1 MVTLSLEDL
10 MRDIAIQFPPQGS
23 DSTLIAR
30 LVTADRYE
38 REAIENE
45 LERRANDRKE
55 RTK

>member
-1 MVTLSLEDL
+1 MATLSVEDL
-10 MRDIAIQFPPQGS
+10 MRDIAIQFRPQGS

-45 LERRANDRKE
+45 LERRAKE

>member
-1 MVTLSLEDL
+1 MATLSVEDL
-10 MRDIAIQFPPQGS
+10 MRDIAIQFPQQGS

-45 LERRANDRKE
+45 LERRAKE